1 MNEIERHNLKP
12 GSRVAYWDINEWVM
26 GEVTIVKDTVAK
38 VIFDSPSDLNYDY
51 YPIDKLE
58 FEETIKDIP

>member
-1 MNEIERHNLKP
+1 MDEMDKHNLKA
-12 GSRVAYWDINEWVM
+12 GSRVRYWDIDIWVE
-26 GEVTIVKDTVAK
+26 GEVTIVREHDCK

-58 FEETIKDIP
+58 LIEE

>member
-1 MNEIERHNLKP
+1 MNEMDKHNLKS
-12 GSRVAYWDINEWVM
+12 GSRVKYWDINEWVE
-26 GEVTIVKDTVAK
+26 GEVTIVREKECK

-58 FEETIKDIP
+58 LIEE